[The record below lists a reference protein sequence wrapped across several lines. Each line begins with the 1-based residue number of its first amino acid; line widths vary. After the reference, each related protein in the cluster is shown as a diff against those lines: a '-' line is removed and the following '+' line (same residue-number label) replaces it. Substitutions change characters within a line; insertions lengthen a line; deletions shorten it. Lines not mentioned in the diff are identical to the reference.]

1 MEFTGKTL
9 EEAIE
14 LAISH
19 FGVNSKDD
27 LSITVLEEPTK
38 GLFGKMKGKALIIA
52 EKKAVDGIKK
62 AVEFLEK
69 TLSIM
74 GIEAEVVIKED
85 GENKGVNIV
94 CKDSATLIGKRGE
107 VLDALQ
113 TLVSAVANTEFEVYK
128 KVEVDCENYREKRK
142 ETLIKLAKKLEIKAT
157 ELKRDVKLEPMSAY
171 ERRIIHTALADSE
184 SVTTKSEGQ
193 EPNRYVLIVP
203 NDRDESLR
211 PYDASRNGGDKKR
224 NGKNG
229 SRDNKFSKN
238 GRKPVRKSSGTGEKR
253 SSKTSFS
260 FGTFLGNSM
269 KDNNN

>member
-9 EEAIE
+9 EEAIALAVSE
-14 LAISH
+14 L
-19 FGVNSKDD
+19 GVKSRED

-74 GIEAEVVIKED
+74 GIEAEVVINE
-85 GENKGVNIV
+85 GSENKSLNVI

-113 TLVSAVANTEFEVYK
+113 TLVSAVANTEYEVYK

-157 ELKRDVKLEPMSAY
+157 ELRRDVKLEPMSAY

-184 SVTTKSEGQ
+184 TVTTKSEGS

-203 NDRDESLR
+203 NDRDETLR
-211 PYDASRNGGDKKR
+211 PYDASRNGSDKKR
-224 NGKNG
+224 NGG
-229 SRDNKFSKN
+229 HGQRDNKFSKN
-238 GRKPVRKSSGTGEKR
+238 GRKPVKKGSVSGEKR